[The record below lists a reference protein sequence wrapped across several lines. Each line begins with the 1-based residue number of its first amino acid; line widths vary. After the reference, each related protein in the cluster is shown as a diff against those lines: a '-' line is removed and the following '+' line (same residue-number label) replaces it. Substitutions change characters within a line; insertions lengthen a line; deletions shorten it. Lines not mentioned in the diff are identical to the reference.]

1 MKNEFATTQDH
12 SLGTHSLGTKIAVLV
27 ASLAICFFAAFLGN
41 LATGSSLSDWY
52 PQLNKPTWNPPNWI
66 FGPVWSTLYTMMAV
80 AAWLVWLKAGFRAA
94 KIALIL
100 FAIQLALNSLWSI
113 LFFGMQNPGAALI
126 EITVLWIAIALT
138 IFYFAKHSKLAA
150 GLLVPYLCWVTFA
163 SFLNFTIWNLNR

>member
-1 MKNEFATTQDH
+1 
-12 SLGTHSLGTKIAVLV
+12 
-27 ASLAICFFAAFLGN
+27 
-41 LATGSSLSDWY
+41 
-52 PQLNKPTWNPPNWI
+52 
-66 FGPVWSTLYTMMAV
+66 MMAV